1 MIKNIA
7 SKFQKRK
14 HNLLTHWTVKNHITK
29 KKQLD
34 DNITILE
41 YSQINHN
48 SIKTVKLITVDNCRV
63 HT

>member
-48 SIKTVKLITVDNCRV
+48 SIQTV
-63 HT
+63 